1 MFKAWSV
8 TLSAKNK
15 ALVSYKVNFKAKL
28 RKHGTVEHRLRPP
41 SCPGIQQQLEEGAV
55 LVRSCSSPLVV
66 GASHHRQT
74 LLHFKNDSPLSLSG
88 LIFSS
93 FQTTLAGL
101 CFPKVTLFHPKLR
114 LPEVRGVTHHAPQSS
129 LQENTPLSFPT
140 FSNLSRRKLRQLNAT
155 SELVDR

>member
-1 MFKAWSV
+1 MPK
-8 TLSAKNK
+8 TKPLCRI
-15 ALVSYKVNFKAKL
+15 KVNFKAKL

-41 SCPGIQQQLEEGAV
+41 SCPGIQQQLEESAV
-55 LVRSCSSPLVV
+55 LVRSCWSQLAV

-88 LIFSS
+88 LTSPS

-101 CFPKVTLFHPKLR
+101 CFPKVTLLHSELR

-129 LQENTPLSFPT
+129 LQENTSLSLPT
-140 FSNLSRRKLRQLNAT
+140 FSNLLRRKLRPLNAT